1 MTLHT
6 RTGNPGFD
14 GGIPVDTTSRGAAW
28 EVALVWYH
36 ARTASPT
43 PGADRQHQFRHP
55 PSPLHPASGV
65 RRVEG
70 SGQHH
75 HHRGSPEF
83 ADAGITVSL
92 VVPSITATEFVG
104 GRFRDTAHLPPGL
117 TVHSPQYVGRVTLR
131 ALDTGAARIDVPPG
145 PGQPDFH
152 EPTVR

>member
-1 MTLHT
+1 MWT
-6 RTGNPGFD
+6 RPAGAP
-14 GGIPVDTTSRGAAW
+14 RGRW
-28 EVALVWYH
+28 H
-36 ARTASPT
+36 SSGTT
-43 PGADRQHQFRHP
+43 PGPRHQ
-55 PSPLHPASGV
+55 
-65 RRVEG
+65 
-70 SGQHH
+70 
-75 HHRGSPEF
+75 HRGRIVNISSGTHRRRSTRRRACAASKAAVNIITTVARQEI

-104 GRFRDTAHLPPGL
+104 GRFRDTAHLPSGL